1 MLLVFFQSVENK
13 KKLSLVS
20 VTGNDVKT
28 SVRNCKFLLWY
39 AKDKKNLHA
48 FLFIEKK
55 IMFSTTSAVDL

>member
-1 MLLVFFQSVENK
+1 MLLGFFQSVENK

-55 IMFSTTSAVDL
+55 MFSTTSAVDL